1 MRQGPPNMLFSKAVA
16 APAILTPLSTT
27 KYMPPRKD
35 SGVCLEKE
43 THVDEDSLS
52 ELRTRLCIA
61 PHHPILGRRI
71 PKVTFHFVR
80 HAQASYHA
88 QFVYRDAPYLL

>member
-1 MRQGPPNMLFSKAVA
+1 MPQGPPNMLFTKAVA

-27 KYMPPRKD
+27 KYMPPRRD

-43 THVDEDSLS
+43 SSHVDEDSLS
-52 ELRTRLCIA
+52 ELFARLCVA
-61 PHHPILGRRI
+61 PSHPVLGRRI

-80 HAQASYHA
+80 HAQVS
-88 QFVYRDAPYLL
+88 